1 MSLTPS
7 RTLIKGGRL
16 ITAVDDYVADI
27 LIEGERI
34 VCIGRT
40 LHAGPDTR
48 VIDAA
53 GLLVFPGGVDCHTHM
68 ENTFGP
74 SVTADNF
81 ASGTRSAAYG
91 GTTTIVDF
99 ALQNNGTSP
108 LEAIA
113 RAQSKAE
120 SVASIDY
127 GLHVIITQVN
137 DSVLADMKQAI
148 RHEGVSSFKMFMAYP
163 GTVMSDDAAIFQ
175 AMRMVGQHGGM
186 IALHAENGTIIELLI
201 KEALAQGHTSPR
213 YHALTRPAI
222 LEGEATHRGIKLAEL
237 AEAPV
242 YFVHLS
248 AKEALKHVI
257 EARDVGIPVFAETCP
272 HYLFFDESAYES
284 DNDDRDGDNS
294 YHLARYVMSPPLRSK
309 DAQNALWTALKTDDL
324 QLISTDHCPYCL
336 KEGHLGK
343 INQKPLGKNNFSQI
357 PNGVPG
363 VETRMTVVYDGGVRT
378 GRISLN
384 RFVEL
389 MSTAPAKLFGMFPQ
403 KGTLAI
409 GSDADIVL
417 FDPNESHTISAAT
430 QHSDCDFTLF
440 EGHRV
445 TGRVKKVLL
454 RGELLIDDSEWVGK
468 TGQGKFV
475 KRGELG
481 KHW

>member
-1 MSLTPS
+1 MTHATP

-16 ITAVDDYVADI
+16 ITAVDDYVAD
-27 LIEGERI
+27 LIVEGERI
-34 VCIGRT
+34 ACIG
-40 LHAGPDTR
+40 HALEVGPDTH
-48 VIDAA
+48 VIDAS

-68 ENTFGP
+68 ENTFGT
-74 SVTADNF
+74 STTCDNF
-81 ASGTRSAAYG
+81 ASGTRSAAFG

-99 ALQNNGTSP
+99 ALQTPGTSP

-113 RAQSKAE
+113 RAGAKA
-120 SVASIDY
+120 SSAANIDY
-127 GLHVIITQVN
+127 GFHVIVTQV
-137 DSVLADMKQAI
+137 DEQVLADMRDAI

-186 IALHAENGTIIELLI
+186 IALHAENGTVIDLLI
-201 KEALAQGHTSPR
+201 REAIAQGHTSPR

-222 LEGEATHRGIKLAEL
+222 MEGEATHRGIKLAEL

-257 EARDVGIPVFAETCP
+257 EARDLGIPVFAETCP
-272 HYLFFDESAYES
+272 HYLFFDESVYAD
-284 DNDDRDGDNS
+284 DNFD
-294 YHLARYVMSPPLRSK
+294 LARYVMSPPLRSK
-309 DAQNALWTALKTDDL
+309 EAQHALWTALRTDDL
-324 QLISTDHCPYCL
+324 QLISTDHCPYCM
-336 KEGHLGK
+336 KEGHRGNF
-343 INQKPLGKNNFSQI
+343 NQKPLGASDFSKI

-363 VETRMTVVYDGGVRT
+363 VETRMTVVYDGGVRD
-378 GRISLN
+378 GKISLN

-389 MSTAPAKLFGMFPQ
+389 MSTAPAKLFGLFPR

-417 FDPNESHTISAAT
+417 FDPDERHTISAHT

-440 EGHRV
+440 EGRQV
-445 TGRVKKVLL
+445 TGRVKKVML
-454 RGELLIDDSEWVGK
+454 RGQWLVDDDEWVGP
-468 TGQGKFV
+468 TGRGRFV
-475 KRGELG
+475 ARGELG
-481 KHW
+481 ALG

>member
-1 MSLTPS
+1 MT
-7 RTLIKGGRL
+7 RTLIKGGRI

-27 LIEGERI
+27 LVEGERV
-34 VCIGRT
+34 VCIG
-40 LHAGPDTR
+40 LNLEGGEDAR

-81 ASGTRSAAYG
+81 ASGTRSAAFG
-91 GTTTIVDF
+91 GTTTIIDF
-99 ALQNNGTSP
+99 ALQTAGTSP
-108 LEAIA
+108 LDAIA
-113 RAQSKAE
+113 RARGKADSK
-120 SVASIDY
+120 ASIDY
-127 GLHVIITQVN
+127 GFHVIVTQV
-137 DSVLADMKQAI
+137 DERVLGDMQYAI

-186 IALHAENGTIIELLI
+186 IALHAENGTIIDLLI
-201 KEALAQGHTSPR
+201 KEALAQGHTAPK

-222 LEGEATHRGIKLAEL
+222 MEGEATHRGIKLAEL

-257 EARDVGIPVFAETCP
+257 EARDLGIPVFAETCP
-272 HYLFFDESAYES
+272 HYLFFDESAYADES
-284 DNDDRDGDNS
+284 FDI
-294 YHLARYVMSPPLRSK
+294 ARYVMSPPLRSK

-324 QLISTDHCPYCL
+324 QLISTDHCPYCM
-336 KEGHLGK
+336 KEGHLGRV
-343 INQKPLGKNNFSQI
+343 NQKPFGADDFSKI

-363 VETRMTVVYDGGVRT
+363 VETRMTVVYNGGVRP

-389 MSTAPAKLFGMFPQ
+389 MSTAPAKLFGLFPK
-403 KGTLAI
+403 KGTIAV

-417 FDPNESHTISAAT
+417 FDPDESHTISADT

-454 RGELLIDDSEWVGK
+454 RGELLIDDNDWVGRS
-468 TGQGKFV
+468 GGGEFV
-475 KRGELG
+475 ARGELG
-481 KHW
+481 AHW

>member
-1 MSLTPS
+1 MT
-7 RTLIKGGRL
+7 RTLIKGGRI

-27 LIEGERI
+27 LVEGERV
-34 VCIGRT
+34 VCIG
-40 LHAGPDTR
+40 LNLDGGEDAR

-81 ASGTRSAAYG
+81 ASGTRSAAFG
-91 GTTTIVDF
+91 GTTTIIDF
-99 ALQNNGTSP
+99 ALQTAGTSP
-108 LEAIA
+108 LDAIA
-113 RAQSKAE
+113 RARGKADSK
-120 SVASIDY
+120 ASIDY
-127 GLHVIITQVN
+127 GFHVIVTQV
-137 DSVLADMKQAI
+137 DERVLGDMQYAI

-186 IALHAENGTIIELLI
+186 IALHAENGTIIDLLI
-201 KEALAQGHTSPR
+201 KEALAQGHTAPK

-222 LEGEATHRGIKLAEL
+222 MEGEATHRGIKLAEL

-257 EARDVGIPVFAETCP
+257 EARDLGIPVFAETCP
-272 HYLFFDESAYES
+272 HYLFFDESAYADES
-284 DNDDRDGDNS
+284 FDI
-294 YHLARYVMSPPLRSK
+294 ARYVMSPPLRSK

-324 QLISTDHCPYCL
+324 QLISTDHCPYCM
-336 KEGHLGK
+336 KEGHLGRV
-343 INQKPLGKNNFSQI
+343 NQKPFGADDFSKI

-363 VETRMTVVYDGGVRT
+363 VETRMTVVYDGGVRP

-389 MSTAPAKLFGMFPQ
+389 MSTAPAKLFGLFPK
-403 KGTLAI
+403 KGTIAV

-417 FDPNESHTISAAT
+417 FDPDESHIISADT

-454 RGELLIDDSEWVGK
+454 RGELLVDDNDWVGRS
-468 TGQGKFV
+468 GAGEFV
-475 KRGELG
+475 ARGELG
-481 KHW
+481 AHW

>member
-1 MSLTPS
+1 MTHATP

-16 ITAVDDYVADI
+16 ITAVDDYVAD
-27 LIEGERI
+27 LIVEGERI
-34 VCIGRT
+34 ACIG
-40 LHAGPDTR
+40 HALEVGPDTH
-48 VIDAA
+48 VIDAS

-68 ENTFGP
+68 ENTFGT
-74 SVTADNF
+74 STTCDNF
-81 ASGTRSAAYG
+81 ASGTRSAAFG

-99 ALQNNGTSP
+99 ALQTPGTSP

-113 RAQSKAE
+113 RAGAKA
-120 SVASIDY
+120 SAAANIDY
-127 GLHVIITQVN
+127 GFHVIVTQV
-137 DSVLADMKQAI
+137 DEQVLADMRDAI

-186 IALHAENGTIIELLI
+186 IALHAENGTVIDLLI
-201 KEALAQGHTSPR
+201 REAIAQGHTSPR

-222 LEGEATHRGIKLAEL
+222 MEGEATHRGIKLAEL

-257 EARDVGIPVFAETCP
+257 EARDLGIPVFAETCP
-272 HYLFFDESAYES
+272 HYLFFDESVYAD
-284 DNDDRDGDNS
+284 DNFD
-294 YHLARYVMSPPLRSK
+294 LARYVMSPPLRSK
-309 DAQNALWTALKTDDL
+309 EAQHALWTALRTDDL
-324 QLISTDHCPYCL
+324 QLISTDHCPYCM
-336 KEGHLGK
+336 KEGHRGNF
-343 INQKPLGKNNFSQI
+343 NQKPLGASDFSKI

-363 VETRMTVVYDGGVRT
+363 VETRMTVVYDGGVRD
-378 GRISLN
+378 GKISLN

-389 MSTAPAKLFGMFPQ
+389 MSTAPAKLFGLFPR

-417 FDPNESHTISAAT
+417 FDPDERHTISAHT

-440 EGHRV
+440 EGRQV
-445 TGRVKKVLL
+445 TGRVKKVML
-454 RGELLIDDSEWVGK
+454 RGQWLVDDDEWVGP
-468 TGQGKFV
+468 TGRGRFV
-475 KRGELG
+475 ARGELG
-481 KHW
+481 ALG

>member
-1 MSLTPS
+1 MT
-7 RTLIKGGRL
+7 RTLIKGGRI

-27 LIEGERI
+27 LVEGERV
-34 VCIGRT
+34 VCIG
-40 LHAGPDTR
+40 LNLDGGEDAR

-81 ASGTRSAAYG
+81 ASGTRSAAFG
-91 GTTTIVDF
+91 GTTTIIDF
-99 ALQNNGTSP
+99 ALQTAGTSP
-108 LEAIA
+108 LDAIA
-113 RAQSKAE
+113 RARGKADSK
-120 SVASIDY
+120 ASIDY
-127 GLHVIITQVN
+127 GFHVIVTQV
-137 DSVLADMKQAI
+137 DERVLGDMQYAI

-163 GTVMSDDAAIFQ
+163 GTVMSDDATIFQ

-186 IALHAENGTIIELLI
+186 IALHAENGTIIDLLI
-201 KEALAQGHTSPR
+201 KEALAQGHTAPK

-222 LEGEATHRGIKLAEL
+222 MEGEATHRGIKLAEL

-257 EARDVGIPVFAETCP
+257 EARDLGIPVFAETCP
-272 HYLFFDESAYES
+272 HYLFFDESAYADES
-284 DNDDRDGDNS
+284 FDI
-294 YHLARYVMSPPLRSK
+294 ARYVMSPPLRSK

-324 QLISTDHCPYCL
+324 QLISTDHCPYCM
-336 KEGHLGK
+336 KEGHLGRV
-343 INQKPLGKNNFSQI
+343 NQKPFGADDFSKI

-363 VETRMTVVYDGGVRT
+363 VETRMTVVYDGGVRP

-389 MSTAPAKLFGMFPQ
+389 MSTAPAKLFGLFPK
-403 KGTLAI
+403 KGTIAV

-417 FDPNESHTISAAT
+417 FDPDESHIISADT

-454 RGELLIDDSEWVGK
+454 RGELLVDDNDWVGRS
-468 TGQGKFV
+468 GAGEFV
-475 KRGELG
+475 ARGELG
-481 KHW
+481 AHW